1 MIVDISFDVAL
12 DAMVQDFVE
21 LSLHTGNP
29 GTTGNNEVTGGGYV
43 RQGIDW
49 GVAAGG
55 SVSMTD
61 PVQFEVP
68 DGTNVTHVGLW
79 DGSGVFRASGQLATP
94 EEFGAS
100 GTMTVLSLTVSFN
113 NA

>member
-12 DAMVQDFVE
+12 DTMVEDFVE

-29 GTTGNNEVTGGGYV
+29 GSTGTNEVTGGEYD
-43 RQGIDW
+43 RQDITWD
-49 GVAAGG
+49 AASGA
-55 SVSMTD
+55 SVSMSD
-61 PVQFEVP
+61 PVQFAVP
-68 DGTNVTHVGLW
+68 DGTKVTHVGLW
-79 DGSGVFRASGQLATP
+79 DGGGVFRAWGQLTTP

-100 GTMTVLSLTVSFN
+100 GTMTVLSLSVSFN